1 MKTSDFNFIL
11 PDELVARYPLPSRS
25 ESRLMYVDQA
35 DIQHKIFQDLP
46 FVLNDKDLLVFN
58 NTRVIRARLFAY
70 KETGG
75 KVEILIERIL
85 GDTLALAHVK
95 ANKSIRLPCRVQLPN
110 NISLTITERQQEM
123 FTVEFHSRQN
133 VAEILK
139 EIGTIPL
146 PHYMQ
151 RAAQELDEDRYQTIY
166 ASAEGAVAAPTA
178 GLHFDEDLLTKISH
192 KGIDSGFITLHV
204 GAGTFKPVKVED
216 PRQHQMH
223 HEYFSISEEVCGL
236 VNNCKRRGGRVI
248 AVGTTTV
255 RALETAMQNKSQLTP
270 CQGETN
276 IFIYPGFRFKCV
288 DAMITNF
295 HLPQSTLLMLVC
307 AFGGYSHVMPAYE
320 MAIANRYRFY
330 SYGDAMILFR
340 EVLNNQAE

>member
-1 MKTSDFNFIL
+1 
-11 PDELVARYPLPSRS
+11 
-25 ESRLMYVDQA
+25 
-35 DIQHKIFQDLP
+35 
-46 FVLNDKDLLVFN
+46 
-58 NTRVIRARLFAY
+58 
-70 KETGG
+70 
-75 KVEILIERIL
+75 
-85 GDTLALAHVK
+85 VK